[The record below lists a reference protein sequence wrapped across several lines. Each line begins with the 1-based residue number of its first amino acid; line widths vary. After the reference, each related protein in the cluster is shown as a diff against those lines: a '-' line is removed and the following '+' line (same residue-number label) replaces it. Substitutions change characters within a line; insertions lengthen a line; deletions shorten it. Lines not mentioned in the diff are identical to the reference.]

1 MGIFPAILFAARIA
15 LAAAPNPEVR
25 AQRRES
31 RAALQEGTQRLKR
44 VTVEQHKELLLI
56 REREKSDLRMV
67 KASAASPETMHL
79 ALLDVREKSRRERL
93 ALRARGRAE
102 RDRLRRLIKGE
113 RERIVS
119 LRRKK

>member
-1 MGIFPAILFAARIA
+1 MGILPAILFAAGLA
-15 LAAAPNPEVR
+15 FGAAANPAVR
-25 AQRRES
+25 AQRQES
-31 RAALQEGTQRLKR
+31 RAALQDNGRRLKR
-44 VTVEQHKELLLI
+44 VSVEQHKELLLI
-56 REREKSDLRMV
+56 REREKADLRMV

-79 ALLDVREKSRRERL
+79 ALLEVHEKSRRERL

>member
-1 MGIFPAILFAARIA
+1 MVLFPVVLLSAGLAFAAPDPA
-15 LAAAPNPEVR
+15 VR
-25 AQRRES
+25 AQRLES
-31 RAALQEGTQRLKR
+31 RAALQESGRRLKR

-56 REREKSDLRMV
+56 RERERSDLGMV

-79 ALLDVREKSRRERL
+79 ALLEVREKSRRERL
-93 ALRARGRAE
+93 ALRARARSE
-102 RDRLRRLIKGE
+102 RDRVRRLIKGE